1 MKKKTAKNSLTELV
15 FILDKSGSM
24 APLAADTVGGFNTM
38 LAQQREVEGD
48 ALVTTVLFSSET
60 ELLHDRLPLADV
72 APLTGKDYRPL
83 GCTAL
88 LDAIGETVERVALIQ
103 KHQRPEDRPAR
114 TLVAITTDGME
125 NASRRFGS
133 DRVKRMIKEKEDE
146 GWEFLFLAANID
158 AVETAERIGIRADR
172 AANYSATEDGT
183 ERLFHTV
190 GNAFKYMRCMDD
202 MELPEDWADSLD
214 GDEEE

>member
-1 MKKKTAKNSLTELV
+1 MKKKTVKNSLTELV

-103 KHQRPEDRPAR
+103 KHLRP
-114 TLVAITTDGME
+114 
-125 NASRRFGS
+125 
-133 DRVKRMIKEKEDE
+133 
-146 GWEFLFLAANID
+146 
-158 AVETAERIGIRADR
+158 
-172 AANYSATEDGT
+172 
-183 ERLFHTV
+183 
-190 GNAFKYMRCMDD
+190 
-202 MELPEDWADSLD
+202 
-214 GDEEE
+214 